1 LCLSGSASSAE
12 QNLAGTQKRKI
23 MSRKYFVIM
32 TAVLSAGLLIW
43 GCAPYTRQV
52 VPFKMPATYSN
63 MTQVAGMQIGA
74 MAYTDPNQGRNA
86 FGFDI
91 RGAGLLPVQVV
102 IDHKG
107 ASAIEINP
115 GQTFLVDHQNNLW
128 PVLDKRLAYERVAR
142 YNQMIEVHTNA
153 ARTGFLGATVGAMI
167 GAAIGIVTNQPVGD
181 AAIKGAAV
189 GGTAGAISGGAS
201 ALDPNNP
208 SYRNISE
215 DLRNKSLESRPIRP
229 MEIVHGFIFF
239 PGEASSAKELRLQFS
254 EIGTGRFLNV
264 ALPL

>member
-1 LCLSGSASSAE
+1 
-12 QNLAGTQKRKI
+12 
-23 MSRKYFVIM
+23 MYRKYYLMAISI
-32 TAVLSAGLLIW
+32 LSAGLLLW
-43 GCAPYTRQV
+43 GCASYTQQV

-63 MTQVAGMQIGA
+63 LTQVGGMQIGA
-74 MAYTDPNQGRNA
+74 MAYSQPNEARNA

-107 ASAIEINP
+107 ASPVEINP
-115 GQTFLVDHQNNLW
+115 AQTFLVDHQNNFW

-142 YNQMIEVHTNA
+142 YNQIIEAHTNA
-153 ARTGFLGATVGAMI
+153 ARTGLLGATVGAMI

-181 AAIKGAAV
+181 AALKGAAV

-264 ALPL
+264 TLPL